1 MLVRKDPMTPAAT
14 YMVEYAKPISL
25 TRFRY
30 QSFLCKTLGANSLSL
45 DEYGVTFSLGI
56 TFKPSTFKLGE
67 IIVASEDVELGV
79 SLVGVAICGCK
90 LDELDL

>member
-1 MLVRKDPMTPAAT
+1 MTPAAT